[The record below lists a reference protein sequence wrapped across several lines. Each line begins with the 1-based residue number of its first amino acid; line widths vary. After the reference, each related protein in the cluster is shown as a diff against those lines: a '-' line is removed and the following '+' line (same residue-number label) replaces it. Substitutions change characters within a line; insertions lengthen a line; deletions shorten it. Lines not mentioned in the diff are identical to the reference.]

1 MPDHPDEPD
10 RPGGE
15 PSYRVYRAGEERSAG
30 RREERGGRDA
40 DGAASGRRAPGDGE
54 PEYTRYRSKPRG
66 LRERFGGGGA
76 DDDRVGTPGPAG
88 PAPGG
93 ADERFERE
101 RAPRA
106 RRGLRLPGRRRGG
119 RGITPGRVVKWLL
132 LAIGGW
138 LALSLV
144 LFLVSAQIQ
153 KGKVSDEAKAALTDA
168 GYPLTSPNN
177 VLILGSDQRPSGT
190 KEPGA
195 STAGPSRS
203 DTIMLWRVGGG
214 KSARLS
220 IPRDTVVDIP
230 GHGRQKI
237 NAAYAFGGAAL
248 SIDTIEQYLGIPVN
262 HLIEV
267 DFENFPKLIDALG
280 GIDVTTGRVCSEIS
294 GGKAN
299 GGWTL
304 RLRRGTHH
312 LDGEDALTLA
322 RTRKN
327 DCNPAEDD
335 LTRARRQQE
344 ILSGIKGQLTSPATF
359 FRLPWV
365 SWAAP
370 QAIRTDMG
378 GPTLLGFFAAS
389 AIGGTPPVAVLR
401 PSGAETLPDGGSG
414 LVVSDADKQAAVQA
428 FMDG

>member
-1 MPDHPDEPD
+1 MAEHGDDPPE
-10 RPGGE
+10 RGE
-15 PSYRVYRAGEERSAG
+15 QPSYRVYRAGEDGSARRGERPAG
-30 RREERGGRDA
+30 RPAAG
-40 DGAASGRRAPGDGE
+40 DGAADPRPGDE
-54 PEYTRYRSKPRG
+54 PAYTRYRTRPRSLRDRLRGEQTG
-66 LRERFGGGGA
+66 LGEPAAGGYDDGGAGGRGGGG
-76 DDDRVGTPGPAG
+76 
-88 PAPGG
+88 
-93 ADERFERE
+93 
-101 RAPRA
+101 
-106 RRGLRLPGRRRGG
+106 RRLRLPGRGG
-119 RGITPGRVVKWLL
+119 RGGGRPRRAITVGRVVKWLA
-132 LAIGGW
+132 LAVGAW

-168 GYPLTSPNN
+168 GYPLFSANN
-177 VLILGSDQRPSGT
+177 ILILGSDQRPSGT

-195 STAGPSRS
+195 STSGPSRS
-203 DTIMLWRVGGG
+203 DTILLWRVGGG
-214 KSARLS
+214 KSSRLS

-280 GIDVTTGRVCSEIS
+280 GIDVRTGRVCSEIS
-294 GGKAN
+294 GGVSN

-304 RLRRGTHH
+304 RLRRGVNH

-322 RTRKN
+322 RTRRN
-327 DCNPAEDD
+327 SCNPTEDD
-335 LTRARRQQE
+335 LTRARRQQD
-344 ILSGIKGQLTSPATF
+344 ILSGIKDKVTSPGTF

-370 QAIRTDMG
+370 KAMRTDMG
-378 GPTLLGFFAAS
+378 GPTLLGFFGAA
-389 AIGGTPPVAVLR
+389 AIGGTPPVEVLR
-401 PSGAETLPDGGSG
+401 PSSFETLPDGGSG
-414 LVVSDADKQAAVQA
+414 LVVDDAEKQRAVQS

>member
-1 MPDHPDEPD
+1 MAEHGDDPPERGD
-10 RPGGE
+10 E
-15 PSYRVYRAGEERSAG
+15 PSYRIYRAGEEDSA
-30 RREERGGRDA
+30 RRAQRPAGDDRGGDPRL
-40 DGAASGRRAPGDGE
+40 GE
-54 PEYTRYRSKPRG
+54 GPSYTRYRAKPRS
-66 LRERFGGGGA
+66 LRERLRGEEAALGEPAPGRGDGGGG
-76 DDDRVGTPGPAG
+76 G
-88 PAPGG
+88 
-93 ADERFERE
+93 
-101 RAPRA
+101 
-106 RRGLRLPGRRRGG
+106 RRRPLRLPGRGG
-119 RGITPGRVVKWLL
+119 RDGGGRPRRAITPGRVFKWLV
-132 LAIGGW
+132 LAIGAW

-168 GYPLTSPNN
+168 GYPLTSANN
-177 VLILGSDQRPSGT
+177 ILILGSDQRPEGT

-195 STAGPSRS
+195 STSGPSRS
-203 DTIMLWRVGGG
+203 DTILLWRVGGG

-248 SIDTIEQYLGIPVN
+248 SIDTIEQYLGIPIN

-280 GIDVTTGRVCSEIS
+280 GIDVKTGRVCSEIS
-294 GGKAN
+294 GGVSN

-304 RLRRGTHH
+304 RLRRGVNH

-327 DCNPAEDD
+327 SCNPSEDD
-335 LTRARRQQE
+335 LTRARRQQD
-344 ILSGIKGQLTSPATF
+344 ILSGIKDKVTSPGTF

-370 QAIRTDMG
+370 KAMRTDMG
-378 GPTLLGFFAAS
+378 GPTLLGFFGAA
-389 AIGGTPPVAVLR
+389 AIGGTPPVEVLR
-401 PSGAETLPDGGSG
+401 PSGFETLPDGGSG
-414 LVVSDADKQAAVQA
+414 LLVEEAEKQRAVQS

>member
-1 MPDHPDEPD
+1 MPDHPDEPE
-10 RPGGE
+10 RPDGE
-15 PSYRVYRAGEERSAG
+15 PSYRVYRAGGDRPGDRRGRARAG
-30 RREERGGRDA
+30 DA
-40 DGAASGRRAPGDGE
+40 DGAASPGRPDDGE
-54 PEYTRYRSKPRG
+54 PQYTRYRSKPRG
-66 LRERFGGGGA
+66 LLDRLRGGGEEAGLGGLA
-76 DDDRVGTPGPAG
+76 GGYDD
-88 PAPGG
+88 GG
-93 ADERFERE
+93 RGGDGG
-101 RAPRA
+101 
-106 RRGLRLPGRRRGG
+106 RRGLRLPGRRRRVPGL
-119 RGITPGRVVKWLL
+119 RRPVTVGRVLKWLL
-132 LAIGGW
+132 LAVGGW
-138 LALSLV
+138 LLLSLV

-153 KGKVSDEAKAALTDA
+153 KDKVSDAAKAALTDA

-177 VLILGSDQRPSGT
+177 VLILGSDQRPAGT

-195 STAGPSRS
+195 STSGPSRS

-230 GHGRQKI
+230 GHGRQKV
-237 NAAYAFGGAAL
+237 NAAYAYGGAAL
-248 SIDTIEQYLGIPVN
+248 SIDTLEQYLGIPVN

-280 GIDVTTGRVCSEIS
+280 GINVTTGRVCSEIS

-304 RLRRGTHH
+304 NLRKGTHH
-312 LDGEDALTLA
+312 LNGEDALTLA

-327 DCNPAEDD
+327 RCNPAEDD

-344 ILSGIKGQLTSPATF
+344 ILSGIKDQLTSPGTF

-370 QAIRTDMG
+370 KAMRTDMG

-389 AIGGTPPVAVLR
+389 AIGGTPPVRVLR
-401 PSGAETLPDGGSG
+401 PSSYETLPDGGSG

>member
-15 PSYRVYRAGEERSAG
+15 PSYRIYRAGEDRYAG
-30 RREERGGRDA
+30 RRGERGGRDA
-40 DGAASGRRAPGDGE
+40 DGAGSGGRAPGDGE

-66 LRERFGGGGA
+66 LRERFGRGGDDLGA
-76 DDDRVGTPGPAG
+76 PGA
-88 PAPGG
+88 APGG
-93 ADERFERE
+93 DRFE
-101 RAPRA
+101 PGQRA

-119 RGITPGRVVKWLL
+119 SGITPGRVVKWLL
-132 LAIGGW
+132 LAVGGW
-138 LALSLV
+138 LVLSLA

-177 VLILGSDQRPSGT
+177 VLILGSDQRPAGT

-195 STAGPSRS
+195 STSGPSRS

-214 KSARLS
+214 ESARLS

-237 NAAYAFGGAAL
+237 NAAYAYGGAAL

-294 GGKAN
+294 GGKSN

-312 LDGEDALTLA
+312 LNGEDALTLA

-344 ILSGIKGQLTSPATF
+344 ILSGIKDQLTSPGTF

-370 QAIRTDMG
+370 KAIRTDMG

-389 AIGGTPPVAVLR
+389 AIGGTPPVRVLR

>member
-1 MPDHPDEPD
+1 MADHRDDPPE
-10 RPGGE
+10 RGEE
-15 PSYRVYRAGEERSAG
+15 PSYRVYRAGEGDPQRA
-30 RREERGGRDA
+30 A
-40 DGAASGRRAPGDGE
+40 DE
-54 PEYTRYRSKPRG
+54 PSYTRYRSRPRVR
-66 LRERFGGGGA
+66 L
-76 DDDRVGTPGPAG
+76 P
-88 PAPGG
+88 
-93 ADERFERE
+93 
-101 RAPRA
+101 
-106 RRGLRLPGRRRGG
+106 LPGRGGEEGDAPRERPGRGWRGGLGGRGRGQRGG
-119 RGITPGRVVKWLL
+119 RGITVWRVVKWVA
-132 LAIGGW
+132 LAVGAW

-153 KGKVSDEAKAALTDA
+153 KGKVSDEAKAALTGA
-168 GYPLTSPNN
+168 GYPLWSANN
-177 VLILGSDQRPSGT
+177 ILILGSDQRPKGT

-195 STAGPSRS
+195 STSGPSRS
-203 DTIMLWRVGGG
+203 DSIMLWRVGGG

-220 IPRDTVVDIP
+220 IPRDTIVDIP

-248 SIDTIEQYLGIPVN
+248 SIDTIEAYLGIPIN

-304 RLRRGTHH
+304 NLKRGTHH
-312 LDGEDALTLA
+312 LDGEQALVLA

-327 DCNPAEDD
+327 SCNPAEDD
-335 LTRARRQQE
+335 LTRAKRQQQ
-344 ILSGIKGQLTSPATF
+344 ILAGMKDKAFSPTTF

-370 QAIRTDMG
+370 KAMRTDMG
-378 GPTLLGFFAAS
+378 GPTLLGFFGAA
-389 AIGGTPPVAVLR
+389 AVGGSPPTRVLR
-401 PSGAETLPDGGSG
+401 ASGFETLPDGGSG
-414 LVVSDADKQAAVQA
+414 LVVSEADKERAVKR

>member
-1 MPDHPDEPD
+1 MPDQPDEPERRD
-10 RPGGE
+10 GE
-15 PSYRVYRAGEERSAG
+15 PAYRVYRAGGERRGG
-30 RREERGGRDA
+30 RREPAG
-40 DGAASGRRAPGDGE
+40 DGAAGAPAAAGE
-54 PEYTRYRSKPRG
+54 PQYTRYRSKPRG
-66 LRERFGGGGA
+66 LLERLRGG
-76 DDDRVGTPGPAG
+76 DDELPGDGAG
-88 PAPGG
+88 PGGPGG
-93 ADERFERE
+93 PER
-101 RAPRA
+101 P
-106 RRGLRLPGRRRGG
+106 RRGLRLPGRGGRPRGR

-138 LALSLV
+138 LLLSLV

-153 KGKVSDEAKAALTDA
+153 KGKVSDSAKAALSDA

-177 VLILGSDQRPSGT
+177 VLILGSDQRPAGT

-195 STAGPSRS
+195 STSGPSRS

-237 NAAYAFGGAAL
+237 NAAYAYGGAAL
-248 SIDTIEQYLGIPVN
+248 SIDTIEQYLGVPVN

-304 RLRRGTHH
+304 KLRRGTHH

-327 DCNPAEDD
+327 SCNPAEDD
-335 LTRARRQQE
+335 LTRAKRQQQ
-344 ILSGIKGQLTSPATF
+344 ILSGIKDRLTSPGTF

-370 QAIRTDMG
+370 KAMRTDMG

-389 AIGGTPPVAVLR
+389 AIGGTPPVRVLR
-401 PSGAETLPDGGSG
+401 PSRYETLPDGGSG
-414 LVVSDADKQAAVQA
+414 LVVSDAEKEAAVRA